1 VVLNN
6 DDMAVEVP
14 HMELSNDRFGSR
26 ALYGRYADM
35 ARAMGGWSERIED
48 PEDVGPALMR
58 ARKATEEGQAALL
71 EFVTSSEQ
79 AKSGL
84 RAFA

>member
-1 VVLNN
+1 
-6 DDMAVEVP
+6 
-14 HMELSNDRFGSR
+14 
-26 ALYGRYADM
+26 
-35 ARAMGGWSERIED
+35 MGGWSERVED
-48 PEDVGPALMR
+48 PEDIGPALMR